1 MERILL
7 FSHGDKGGVGK
18 SVVSTFATEF
28 FLSRGL
34 VALVETDPR
43 QPDVAVR
50 YEGDPDVTVVTS
62 SLNRAGDSEN
72 AMTKFGLWLEKE
84 GPDQVV
90 VNLPSGAGE
99 TIDEHS
105 ELIRSVADQLGYRL
119 VVVYALEKGP
129 VATAVMIESLK
140 NGLLSVVD
148 VENRFVAYPLYKGD
162 PEVFEWHNTKKREE
176 GLIGEITIPALK
188 STSALSKL
196 EKTPGRLSC
205 LTAFDYMPPGWGI
218 VEQASIRRWYKFGL
232 EAIKPVLGGDE

>member
-1 MERILL
+1 MERILF

-18 SVVSTFATEF
+18 SAVSMFATEF
-28 FLSRGL
+28 LLRRGR
-34 VALVETDPR
+34 VALVETDPL

-50 YEGDPDVTVVTS
+50 YAGDPDVTVITS
-62 SLNRAGDSEN
+62 SMNRAGDSEN

-84 GPDQVV
+84 GADQVV

-99 TIDEHS
+99 TINEHS

-119 VVVYALEKGP
+119 VVVYGLEKSP

-148 VENRFVAYPLYKGD
+148 RENRFVAYPLYKGD
-162 PEVFEWHNTKKREE
+162 PEIFEWYKAKERGE
-176 GLIGEITIPALK
+176 GMIGEIAIPALK

-196 EKTPGRLSC
+196 EATPGRLSE
-205 LTAFDYMPPGWGI
+205 LTAFDTMPPGWMI
-218 VEQASIRRWYKFGL
+218 VEQASIRRWYKSGL
-232 EAIKPVLGGDE
+232 EAIKPIFGGNE

>member
-1 MERILL
+1 MERVLF

-18 SVVSTFATEF
+18 SVISTLATEY
-28 FLSRGL
+28 LLNRGR

-50 YEGDPDVTVVTS
+50 YGGDPDVTIVTS
-62 SLNRAGDSEN
+62 SMNRAGDSEN
-72 AMTKFGLWLEKE
+72 ALTKFGLWLEQE
-84 GPDQVV
+84 SPDQVV

-99 TIDEHS
+99 TIDQHS
-105 ELIRSVADQLGYRL
+105 ELIRALADQLGYRL

-148 VENRFVAYPLYKGD
+148 TENRFVAYPLYKGD
-162 PEVFEWHNTKKREE
+162 PEIFEWYKTKERKE
-176 GLIGEITIPALK
+176 GLIGEITIPALR

-196 EKTPGRLSC
+196 ESTPGRLSA
-205 LTAFDYMPPGWGI
+205 LTAFDYMPPGWMI
-218 VEQASIRRWYKFGL
+218 VEQASVRRWYSAGL
-232 EAIKPVLGGDE
+232 ESIKPLFEKE

>member
-1 MERILL
+1 MDRILF
-7 FSHGDKGGVGK
+7 FSHGDKGGCGK
-18 SVVSTFATEF
+18 SVVSMFATEF
-28 FLSRGL
+28 LLSRGP

-43 QPDVAVR
+43 APDVSVR
-50 YEGDPDVTVVTS
+50 YEGDPDVMAMRS
-62 SLNRAGDSEN
+62 SMNRAGDSEN

-105 ELIRSVADQLGYRL
+105 ELIRSVADQLEYRL
-119 VVVYALEKGP
+119 VVVYALEKTQ
-129 VATAVMIESLK
+129 VATAVMIESLRS
-140 NGLLSVVD
+140 GFLSVVD

-162 PEVFEWHNTKKREE
+162 PEIFEWYGAKEREE

-188 STSALSKL
+188 STSALKKL

-205 LTAFDYMPPGWGI
+205 LTAFDSMPPGWGI
-218 VEQASIRRWYKFGL
+218 VEQASIRRWYKSGL
-232 EAIKPVLGGDE
+232 EAIKPVLEGNE

>member
-1 MERILL
+1 MERILF

-18 SVVSTFATEF
+18 SVISTLAIEF
-28 FLSRGL
+28 FLDRGP

-50 YEGDPDVTVVTS
+50 YQNDPDVATVTS
-62 SLNRAGDSEN
+62 SMNRAGDSEN
-72 AMTKFGLWLEKE
+72 ALTKFGLWLETE
-84 GPDQVV
+84 RPDQVV

-119 VVVYALEKGP
+119 VVVYGLEKGP

-148 VENRFVAYPLYKGD
+148 RENRFVAYPLYKGD
-162 PEVFEWHNTKKREE
+162 PEVFEWHKSKERKE

-196 EKTPGRLSC
+196 EKTPGRLSA
-205 LTAFDYMPPGWGI
+205 LTAFDTMPPGWMI
-218 VEQASIRRWYKFGL
+218 VEQASVRRWYKSGL
-232 EAIKPVLGGDE
+232 DSIGPVLAGRE